1 MNIHPLK
8 RAGDFTAWLGGGDAA
23 VLAEVPQER
32 GRFSQMAGVLLTT
45 AGIAVLSMTFA
56 LHDGIK
62 APLAAAVVLGLL
74 WGVVILNLDRFL
86 VMSMGSTRN
95 RLRLVLIALPRFALA
110 VVLAAVI
117 STPLTLRIFASDI
130 KYQLAVT
137 HEAQSKA
144 LATAEK
150 SSGPQQEADSLA
162 ARIAADKAILAGHLP
177 QQVTNPALQTAQNQV
192 NVLTPKVAAAERASD
207 NARYAWQ
214 CELYGQGGGCA
225 GASTLAGNGPLAKA
239 KYAEYQTALG
249 VYNGLLAELTAA
261 QAAVSAAQNGI
272 KGTQDALLAQ
282 EQKQASTEL
291 PGLQAQLKTVDQK
304 IASLESSDQSATAG
318 DNGFL
323 AQLAALSAASSH
335 DAGLELARLTVLAL
349 FFIIEVL
356 PVSVK
361 FLLNLGDETAYEVA
375 ARLKDDASNDKQ
387 QIRRAESRTLEEHAS
402 RDRIAAADAQR
413 IVDADMRT
421 REVELGKHANEYV
434 ASHMQDILDA
444 ALLEW
449 SNQVKSTLNGANGS
463 GGNGSG
469 GNGSGPGSP
478 PHPQVKIVKA
488 QGLPDEGKL

>member
-1 MNIHPLK
+1 M
-8 RAGDFTAWLGGGDAA
+8 AWLGGGDPA

-62 APLAAAVVLGLL
+62 APLASAVVLGLL

-95 RLRLVLIALPRFALA
+95 KPRLILIALPRFALA

-144 LATAEK
+144 LAIAEK
-150 SSGPQQEADSLA
+150 SSGPQQEADNLA
-162 ARIAADKAILAGHLP
+162 RRIAADRAILAGHLP
-177 QQVTNPALQTAQNQV
+177 EQVTDPALQTAQNQV
-192 NVLTPKVAAAERASD
+192 TVLTPKVAAAKQASD
-207 NARYAWQ
+207 NARRAWQ

-225 GASTLAGNGPLAKA
+225 GASSVAGNGPLAKA

-249 VYNGLLAELTAA
+249 TYNGLLAQLTAA
-261 QAAVSAAQNGI
+261 QAAVTAAQNGI
-272 KGTQDALLAQ
+272 KDAQ
-282 EQKQASTEL
+282 EANLAREQNQAGKEL
-291 PGLQAQLKTVDQK
+291 PGLLDQLKTVNKK
-304 IASLESSDQSATAG
+304 IASMENSDQSATVG
-318 DNGFL
+318 NSGLL
-323 AQLAALSAASSH
+323 AQLAALSTASSR
-335 DAGLELARLTVLAL
+335 DAGLEAARLTVLAL

-361 FLLNLGDETAYEVA
+361 FLLNLGEETAYEVA
-375 ARLKDDASNDKQ
+375 ARLKNDASNDRQ

-402 RDRIAAADAQR
+402 QDRIAAADAQR
-413 IVDADMRT
+413 IVDADMRG

-449 SNQVKSTLNGANGS
+449 SSQVKSTLNGANGP
-463 GGNGSG
+463 G

-478 PHPQVKIVKA
+478 PRPPQVTINPGH
-488 QGLPDEGKL
+488 GLPDEGKL

>member
-1 MNIHPLK
+1 MNIQPPK
-8 RAGDFTAWLGGGDAA
+8 RAGDFMAWLGGGDPA
-23 VLAEVPQER
+23 VLTEVPQER

-56 LHDGIK
+56 LHDGIN
-62 APLAAAVVLGLL
+62 APLAPAVVLGLL

-95 RLRLVLIALPRFALA
+95 KPRLILIALPRFALA

-130 KYQLAVT
+130 NYQLAVT
-137 HEAQSKA
+137 HQAQSKA

-150 SSGPQQEADSLA
+150 SSGPQQEADNLA
-162 ARIAADKAILAGHLP
+162 RRIAADKAILAGHLP
-177 QQVTNPALQTAQNQV
+177 EQVTDPALQTAQNQV
-192 NVLTPKVAAAERASD
+192 NVLTPKVAAAKQASD

-225 GASTLAGNGPLAKA
+225 GASNLAGNGPLAKV

-249 VYNGLLAELTAA
+249 IYNGLLAQLTAA
-261 QAAVSAAQNGI
+261 QAAAAAAQNGI
-272 KGTQDALLAQ
+272 KDAQNATLAR
-282 EQKQASTEL
+282 EQKRANSEL
-291 PGLQAQLKTVDQK
+291 QGLLDQLKTVNRK
-304 IASLESSDQSATAG
+304 IASMQSSDQNATAG

-323 AQLAALSAASSH
+323 AQLAALSTASSH
-335 DAGLELARLTVLAL
+335 DAGLRLARLTVLAL

-356 PVSVK
+356 PVTVK

-375 ARLKDDASNDKQ
+375 ARLKDDASNDRQ

-402 RDRIAAADAQR
+402 QDRIQAADAQR
-413 IVDADMRT
+413 IVDADMRG
-421 REVELGKHANEYV
+421 REVELGKRANEYV

-449 SNQVKSTLNGANGS
+449 SNQVKSTLNGANG
-463 GGNGSG
+463 
-469 GNGSGPGSP
+469 NGSGPGSTP
-478 PHPQVKIVKA
+478 PQVKINNGH
-488 QGLPDEGKL
+488 GLPDEDKL